1 MIKRKIFI
9 IIFLFLIGM
18 FIFSEVIVMKDKRVI
33 NGKIIKMNEDTV
45 TVITKKEEIVI
56 DRENIRMIYN
66 SEKEYEENK
75 KKDKDINVKTKEVNK
90 EDTEAPYIV
99 KVDPPNGAKNI
110 LSSRYKEIL
119 ITFNEPMR
127 TGVSF
132 HYNFN
137 PGRNIK
143 INWINQYTVQ
153 ILLDVELKPSVEYKV
168 LLNDTEN
175 KKYNIKD
182 LNGNILKE
190 DTAVSFGTASEE
202 MEKKFK
208 IIEKQAE
215 NGVIIN
221 KSKYAWLGIK
231 TENINNEIRKEFN
244 IKPLVKGIII
254 KEVSSNSPAS
264 KAGLKE
270 NDIIQ
275 SMFDEKIN
283 NKENF
288 DFYINNLYLG
298 SKIKLKIYRNGDI
311 IEQEIK
317 LDVSQKK

>member
-1 MIKRKIFI
+1 
-9 IIFLFLIGM
+9 
-18 FIFSEVIVMKDKRVI
+18 MKNKHEYYAHSKEGKPREEWHRLEDHLKRVAEMARDFA
-33 NGKIIKMNEDTV
+33 NDFGVGEWGYLAGTL
-45 TVITKKEEIVI
+45 
-56 DRENIRMIYN
+56 
-66 SEKEYEENK
+66 
-75 KKDKDINVKTKEVNK
+75 
-90 EDTEAPYIV
+90 P
-99 KVDPPNGAKNI
+99 
-110 LSSRYKEIL
+110 RYKEIL